1 MSEELTPLEKRVRLA
16 SGLVLAGLI
25 VEALTIEWHHP
36 VAFMVF
42 LMPGALLLFVGIVVF
57 LLSLVSFPHSKTKKA
72 SEPAESVQSDTRE
85 AV

>member
-1 MSEELTPLEKRVRLA
+1 MNEELTPLEKRLRLA

-57 LLSLVSFPHSKTKKA
+57 LISLVSSPSQTRKV
-72 SEPAESVQSDTRE
+72 SEPAESVQSRSQE
-85 AV
+85 PA